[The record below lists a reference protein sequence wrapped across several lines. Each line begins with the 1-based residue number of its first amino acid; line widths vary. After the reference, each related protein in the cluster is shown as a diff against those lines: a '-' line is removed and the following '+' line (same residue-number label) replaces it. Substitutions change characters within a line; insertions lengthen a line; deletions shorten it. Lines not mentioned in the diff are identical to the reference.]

1 MNARLYRRVATLLA
15 LTIAVLGFGL
25 LLSTA
30 LQGGGTSGYLL
41 GALFVALGSGRLYL
55 LRKRG

>member
-1 MNARLYRRVATLLA
+1 LNARLYRRVATLLA
-15 LTIAVLGFGL
+15 LTIAVLGFAL
-25 LLSTA
+25 LVSTS

>member
-25 LLSTA
+25 LVSTA